1 MLFTEEPGL
10 VLEVQEPDL
19 AQVLLRY
26 QNAGL
31 HCLELGLTGDTGPHA
46 TVRK

>member
-26 QNAGL
+26 RNAGL
-31 HCLELGLTGDTGPHA
+31 HCLVLGLTGDMGPHD